1 MTHIPKIVVN
11 NTKSETQKK
20 LDNYGIRCE
29 LYGQRNALINQQ
41 TDLWEKIEKVCR
53 SIGVNSWQKVETYLK
68 SDVDLVP

>member
-29 LYGQRNALINQQ
+29 LYGQRNALVNIQ
-41 TDLWEKIEKVCR
+41 TDTWIKIEEINEKILALEPKKKKR
-53 SIGVNSWQKVETYLK
+53 K
-68 SDVDLVP
+68 SGSNVY

>member
-41 TDLWEKIEKVCR
+41 TDLWEKIEKV
-53 SIGVNSWQKVETYLK
+53 NQKIQVLEPKKKK
-68 SDVDLVP
+68 SKGSNVY

>member
-11 NTKSETQKK
+11 NKQSETQKK

-41 TDLWEKIEKVCR
+41 TDLWIKIEE
-53 SIGVNSWQKVETYLK
+53 VNKKILVLEPKKKKRYS
-68 SDVDLVP
+68 SDSNVI

>member
-41 TDLWEKIEKVCR
+41 TDLWIKIEE
-53 SIGVNSWQKVETYLK
+53 VNKKILVLEPKKKKRYS
-68 SDVDLVP
+68 SDSNVI

>member
-11 NTKSETQKK
+11 NKKSETQKK

-41 TDLWEKIEKVCR
+41 TDIWIKIENIQTEILKLDPPKKKR
-53 SIGVNSWQKVETYLK
+53 YNSNVY
-68 SDVDLVP
+68 